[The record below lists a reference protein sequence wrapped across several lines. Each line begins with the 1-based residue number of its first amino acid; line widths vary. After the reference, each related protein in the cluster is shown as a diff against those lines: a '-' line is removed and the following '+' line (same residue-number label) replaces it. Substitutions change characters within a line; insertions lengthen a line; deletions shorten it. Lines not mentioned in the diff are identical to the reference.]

1 LNLRLATKF
10 LSRKGTAVP
19 IKKAKDI
26 LRYLKLTPSQIHKE
40 AGIPGRSAS
49 VSDYTHP
56 R

>member
-26 LRYLKLTPSQIHKE
+26 LRYLYLQLFSRHPSYKL
-40 AGIPGRSAS
+40 GITDRK
-49 VSDYTHP
+49 
-56 R
+56 